1 MCRYAIQSDSIYN
14 VEFATRNV
22 ASPDW
27 RRQKVSLDLLPQR
40 YSNSKSKTAG
50 HPSGI
55 YQENRMSIKL
65 IHNVWEDT
73 RTTDHTELLVMLALA
88 DFSND
93 EGRCYPSMR
102 TIARKARI
110 EDRSVRR
117 IIGRLIQTG
126 RLKKVRQG
134 GTFNR
139 KTIPNEYQIRLPGP
153 PDYSSPGDR
162 KSVCNPS
169 NPRSWKIIS
178 PLVHPLIVS
187 HLLTLATLIQ
197 WSS

>member
-1 MCRYAIQSDSIYN
+1 
-14 VEFATRNV
+14 
-22 ASPDW
+22 
-27 RRQKVSLDLLPQR
+27 
-40 YSNSKSKTAG
+40 
-50 HPSGI
+50 
-55 YQENRMSIKL
+55 MSIKL

-126 RLKKVRQG
+126 RLKKVEQG
-134 GTFNR
+134 GTFNG
-139 KTIPNEYQIRLPGP
+139 KTISNEHQIRLPVF
-153 PDYSSPGDR
+153 PDYSSPGDC
-162 KSVCNPS
+162 KSVCNPPDSKPLGDHRPPALPPDHKSPPDPGDTYPLTRGPPNRHITVNKKILAVQPS
-169 NPRSWKIIS
+169 NQNSGSSNICFVQAETDNTPSS
-178 PLVHPLIVS
+178 VS
-187 HLLTLATLIQ
+187 
-197 WSS
+197 